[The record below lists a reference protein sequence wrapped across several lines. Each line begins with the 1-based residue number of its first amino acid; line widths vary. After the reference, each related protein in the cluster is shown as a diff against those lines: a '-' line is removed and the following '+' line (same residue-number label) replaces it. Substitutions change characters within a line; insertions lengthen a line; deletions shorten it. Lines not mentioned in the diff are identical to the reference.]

1 MYIWQ
6 FVTYPPMEK
15 VVQKQNLFLNSNDV
29 LNIFVD
35 GCMFIIYVY
44 SPISLTLPVDLTW

>member
-1 MYIWQ
+1 
-6 FVTYPPMEK
+6 MEN
-15 VVQKQNLFLNSNDV
+15 VIQKQNLFLNSNDV

-44 SPISLTLPVDLTW
+44 IVQYASYHTVFSMYLMLPLY